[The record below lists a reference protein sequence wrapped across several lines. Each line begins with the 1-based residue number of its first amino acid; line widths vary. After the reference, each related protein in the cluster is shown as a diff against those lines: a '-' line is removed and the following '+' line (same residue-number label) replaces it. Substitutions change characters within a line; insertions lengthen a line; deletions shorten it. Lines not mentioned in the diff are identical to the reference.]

1 MSSPEA
7 TWYEIR
13 PNGMLAIS
21 VPNPKR
27 YLDLAAAEE
36 AATAMRQRYPDF
48 RFVEIVQVDFRG
60 KDRAETP
67 VGRV

>member
-27 YLDLAAAEE
+27 YLDVEAAEAAA
-36 AATAMRQRYPDF
+36 TTMRQRYPDF
-48 RFVEIVQVDFRG
+48 EFVEIVRVDFRG

-67 VGRV
+67 VGRI

>member
-1 MSSPEA
+1 MSSSEA
-7 TWYEIR
+7 TWFEIR

-27 YLDLAAAEE
+27 YPDLAAAEE
-36 AATAMRQRYPDF
+36 AAGAMRQRYPDF
-48 RFVEIVQVDFRG
+48 TFVEIIQVDFRG